1 MPLGEREDTVTISEN
16 HAVSRIGVM
25 RPWVGQE
32 EADAVVQVLASGRMA
47 QGPRVGQFEDAF
59 GSAQQA
65 SHAVAVSSGTAALH
79 LALRVAGVEPQDDV
93 VLPSFSSVATANAVS
108 HQGARTVF
116 ADVEAVTGNVSVRT
130 VEAALTPATRA
141 VIVVDHGGMPVELA
155 PIRELCDPLG
165 ITVIEDAGCGV
176 GSTYQGRPVGAGAEL
191 TVWSFDSHE
200 VLTTGE
206 GGMLTT
212 RDAIWAS
219 RARQLRD
226 YATSDSG
233 GDGSPDGLG
242 SASGYPEPGFSDP
255 MTELQAAI
263 GLVQLGRLQEAVA
276 HRREIVASYQMALAR
291 IDGLRC
297 IKDPAYGTSNFQSFW
312 LEVLPSFALARDEL
326 LERLSRD
333 SISAGAGIMAV
344 HRQPAY
350 WDRDNGDVD
359 LPVTERLADR
369 TVVLP
374 VFHQLTP
381 GEQSRVLRSIR
392 LAAAGIPVTVRRGKW
407 SNRVF
412 RGTEAASA

>member
-1 MPLGEREDTVTISEN
+1 MPFGEREDTVTISEN

-47 QGPRVGQFEDAF
+47 QGPRVGQFEEAF

-79 LALRVAGVEPQDDV
+79 LGLRVAGVEPQDDV

-108 HQGARTVF
+108 QLGARTVF

-165 ITVIEDAGCGV
+165 VTVIEDAGCGV
-176 GSTYQGRPVGAGAEL
+176 GSTYQGHPVGAGAEL

-212 RDAIWAS
+212 RSSIWAS

-226 YATSDSG
+226 YATADSG
-233 GDGSPDGLG
+233 GDERPDRLRT
-242 SASGYPEPGFSDP
+242 ASGYPEPGSNDA

-291 IDGLRC
+291 IEGLRF

-333 SISAGAGIMAV
+333 SISAGGGIMAV

>member
-1 MPLGEREDTVTISEN
+1 MEGHHPMPIGEREDTVTISEN

-32 EADAVVQVLASGRMA
+32 EADAVVQVLASGRTA
-47 QGPRVGQFEDAF
+47 QGPRVGQFEEAF
-59 GSAQQA
+59 GAAQEA
-65 SHAVAVSSGTAALH
+65 PHAVAVSSGTAALH
-79 LALRVAGVEPQDDV
+79 LALRVSEVEPQDDV
-93 VLPSFSSVATANAVS
+93 VLPSFSSVATAGAVS
-108 HQGARTVF
+108 HLGARTVF
-116 ADVEAVTGNVSVRT
+116 ADVEGATGNVSVRT
-130 VEAALTPATRA
+130 VEAALTPSTRA
-141 VIVVDHGGMPVELA
+141 VIVVDHGGMPVDLA

-165 ITVIEDAGCGV
+165 VTVIEDAGCGV

-191 TVWSFDSHE
+191 TVWSFDSDE

-212 RDAIWAS
+212 RSATWAS

-226 YATSDSG
+226 YAGNDSG
-233 GDGSPDGLG
+233 FD
-242 SASGYPEPGFSDP
+242 YR

-263 GLVQLGRLQEAVA
+263 GLVQLGRLEEAVA
-276 HRREIVASYQMALAR
+276 HRREIVACYQTVLSR

-297 IKDPAYGTSNFQSFW
+297 IKDPAYGTSNFQAFW
-312 LEVLPSFALARDEL
+312 IEVLPSFALARDEL

-344 HRQPAY
+344 HRQQAY

-359 LPVTERLADR
+359 LAVTERLADR

-412 RGTEAASA
+412 RGTQAASA